1 MATRDVGV
9 IIPAYNEESRI
20 GYTIRALRD
29 IQSIDEILVVDDGS
43 TDNTAEIASK
53 EGARL
58 LKLNRNYGKGYALL
72 QGIKALSCP
81 IVLLLDAD
89 LGESAGEAEKLIQP
103 IREGKADVTIARFP
117 DNPEKSGFGMV
128 KWLSR
133 FGVRILTG
141 KDMKTVLSGQ
151 RGFRRDIINPEF
163 FRYKGFGIEFGM
175 TVDLINRGLR
185 IYEIDVQM
193 THSVTGMNW
202 AGIMHRARQFRDI
215 SSVLLKKFAE
225 R

>member
-20 GYTIRALRD
+20 GYTIRALWD

-89 LGESAGEAEKLIQP
+89 LGERASIEIG
-103 IREGKADVTIARFP
+103 DVT
-117 DNPEKSGFGMV
+117 M
-128 KWLSR
+128 
-133 FGVRILTG
+133 

-202 AGIMHRARQFRDI
+202 EGLMHRARQFRDI